1 MKASLEYLFK
11 NRLLNFNEILLKNYI
26 ELRLDEIELV
36 LLMHLYEMETSE
48 NNFLSISEL
57 ANKTTMELDIVADKV
72 DLLVTKGFVS
82 LEIVENDGIADELF
96 SIFPTLLKM
105 NTPVHTPKKVDT
117 KELMDIIETEL
128 KRPLSSKEIQI
139 VKEWKYTV
147 EQVRTA
153 VLDALKQKK
162 MGVEY
167 VNKILENNEKEVA
180 KDMSY
185 FNQFLNE

>member
-57 ANKTTMELDIVADKV
+57 ANKTTMELDVVADKV
-72 DLLVTKGFVS
+72 DLLVTKGYIS

-105 NTPVHTPKKVDT
+105 DTPVHTPKKVDT